1 MSFQSEAILEKNLVS
16 QLASNGYEKVT
27 IQDEEQLLSNLKTQ
41 IENYNNISLS
51 DKEFSRV
58 INHLNK
64 GNVFDRAKILRD
76 RMQLTKD
83 DDTSVYIEFINQ
95 DNWEKN
101 HFQVTNQVTME
112 GVYKTRYDVT
122 ILINGLPLVQME
134 LKRRGLEMKEAFNQT
149 MRYIR
154 HSYNAG
160 KGLFQY
166 IQLYVIS
173 NGVDTKYYAN
183 NRLTALNYKQ
193 TFFWSDDKNN
203 KITQLSDFAD
213 TFLER

>member
-1 MSFQSEAILEKNLVS
+1 
-16 QLASNGYEKVT
+16 
-27 IQDEEQLLSNLKTQ
+27 
-41 IENYNNISLS
+41 
-51 DKEFSRV
+51 
-58 INHLNK
+58 
-64 GNVFDRAKILRD
+64 
-76 RMQLTKD
+76 
-83 DDTSVYIEFINQ
+83 
-95 DNWEKN
+95 
-101 HFQVTNQVTME
+101 
-112 GVYKTRYDVT
+112 
-122 ILINGLPLVQME
+122 
-134 LKRRGLEMKEAFNQT
+134 MKEAFNQT

-213 TFLER
+213 TFLERSFLSRMISKYIVLAETDKVLMVLRPYQYYATERIIDRVKNTKNNGYIWHTTGSGKTLTSFKASQILMGLPEVHKIVFLSLIHI